1 MYLVSCT
8 WFVYNSIEKHLKTH
22 YYFLKMT
29 KVTCTVSGSPFEISC
44 KCLPLMVTEA
54 KKNGTP
60 LVFDIDHPAERFAAI
75 LAYYQTGE
83 LHIPAGLCPGAFQRE
98 LLYWDI
104 DSGKLSD
111 CCIAK
116 YNTYFVVLL
125 QHVIVMKPHLDKVNH
140 MTFMSCKYPFKSAH
154 KSRSIIIRCPHAY
167 ALSRPLA
174 IE

>member
-1 MYLVSCT
+1 MSLVACT

-29 KVTCTVSGSPFEISC
+29 KVTCTVSGSRFEISWEC
-44 KCLPLMVTEA
+44 LEGEPFQRLPLMVAEI
-54 KKNGTP
+54 KMNGMP
-60 LVFDIDHPAERFAAI
+60 LVFDIDRPAERFAAI
-75 LAYYQTGE
+75 LPYYQTGE
-83 LHIPAGLCPGAFQRE
+83 LHIPAGVCPGAFQRE

-125 QHVIVMKPHLDKVNH
+125 QHVIFMKPHLDKVNH
-140 MTFMSCKYPFKSAH
+140 
-154 KSRSIIIRCPHAY
+154 IRIP
-167 ALSRPLA
+167 
-174 IE
+174 I